1 MRLDM
6 EIILLDDI
14 EGLGK
19 RGQTVK
25 VADGY
30 ARNFLLPLGKA
41 TVSGGAGARV
51 FQEQEKRRQARDNR
65 MHKDAETL
73 AADLEKVSC
82 TIAVKAG
89 EDDRLFGAVTAA
101 DISELLKKQGFQVD
115 KRRILLEE
123 PLKTLGVYNVPIK
136 LFQDVEARVKVWVV
150 SE

>member
-1 MRLDM
+1 M
-6 EIILLDDI
+6 EVILLDDI

-41 TVSGGAGARV
+41 TVSGGAGAKI
-51 FQEQEKRRQARDNR
+51 FQEQEKRRRARDNK
-65 MHKDAETL
+65 MHREAEKL
-73 AADLEKVSC
+73 AADLSKVSC

-101 DISELLKKQGFQVD
+101 DVSELLKKQGFQID
-115 KRRILLEE
+115 KRKILLEE
-123 PLKTLGVYNVPIK
+123 PLKALGVYSVPIK
-136 LFQDVEARVKVWVV
+136 LFREVEAKVKVWVV